1 MSNQDTHRDR
11 EVTLVISDVAVKGF
25 HKVHSLLKL
34 ERNFS
39 EEREEGFAANA
50 LERIIVDTFFT
61 YRGI

>member
-1 MSNQDTHRDR
+1 MSDQDTHRDR

-25 HKVHSLLKL
+25 HNVHSLLKL
-34 ERNFS
+34 ETNFS

-50 LERIIVDTFFT
+50 FERIIVDIFFT